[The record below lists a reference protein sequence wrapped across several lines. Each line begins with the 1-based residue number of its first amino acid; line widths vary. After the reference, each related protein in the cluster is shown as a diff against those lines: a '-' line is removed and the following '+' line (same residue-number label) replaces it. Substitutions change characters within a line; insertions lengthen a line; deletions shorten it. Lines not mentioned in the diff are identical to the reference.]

1 MLKLNRLS
9 HSDEHF
15 IENALILREL
25 CSLPSGMG
33 WPLVYDPEDNLA
45 KCLQVLQ
52 ESIEAVKSALSNEAI
67 LMELAESV
75 ERAEAHNKDESQRLQ
90 ESSELNSGETHSQAE
105 DRSRSNSVTS
115 FTTEVYNRKAR

>member
-1 MLKLNRLS
+1 
-9 HSDEHF
+9 
-15 IENALILREL
+15 
-25 CSLPSGMG
+25 MG

-75 ERAEAHNKDESQRLQ
+75 ELTVARLIAR
-90 ESSELNSGETHSQAE
+90 LKTGA
-105 DRSRSNSVTS
+105 DPIRSLALLPRCTIGK
-115 FTTEVYNRKAR
+115 RGKR